1 MDSSPDRRSGQ
12 DWGLGLLGLAVW
24 FGHGFGGG
32 GLGRMRVFAGTHM
45 VGFDH
50 ELVEKRHW
58 L

>member
-1 MDSSPDRRSGQ
+1 MDSSPERRSGQ

-50 ELVEKRHW
+50 ELVEKRH
-58 L
+58 